1 MEAQKIINL
10 LEESND
16 DDILI
21 FQTRNWYIIIDQDND
36 IYGKEDV
43 NDGTIKFNSEVIKLN
58 FFDYSDA

>member
-36 IYGKEDV
+36 IYGKEDE
-43 NDGTIKFNSEVIKLN
+43 NDGTIKFN
-58 FFDYSDA
+58 